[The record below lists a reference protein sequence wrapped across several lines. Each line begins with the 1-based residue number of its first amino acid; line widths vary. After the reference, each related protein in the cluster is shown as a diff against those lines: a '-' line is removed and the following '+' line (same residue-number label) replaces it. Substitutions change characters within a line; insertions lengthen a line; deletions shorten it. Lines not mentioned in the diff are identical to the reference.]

1 MNSQLFIPLLLV
13 LLIIPLVLS
22 GRRQKKA
29 VAEAQKLQSDLTE
42 GDVVTTT
49 SGLRGTVHDA
59 SYEETIDLEIA
70 PGVVTT
76 WLRAAVRDKVTE
88 TDGDTDGESHG
99 GAGDKD
105 STDHGDAP
113 SPAAPQADGHVGGT
127 PGTTPSSSTGDTP
140 TGDPAAGRGNS

>member
-29 VAEAQKLQSDLTE
+29 VAQAQQLQSALTE

-59 SYEETIDLEIA
+59 SYEDTIDLEIA

-76 WLRAAVRDKVTE
+76 WLRAAVRDKVTD
-88 TDGDTDGESHG
+88 TDTDTDTESHDDAGDTG
-99 GAGDKD
+99 
-105 STDHGDAP
+105 STDHADAP
-113 SPAAPQADGHVGGT
+113 NPAAPQADGHVGGT
-127 PGTTPSSSTGDTP
+127 PGTGPTSSAGDTP
-140 TGDPAAGRGNS
+140 AGDPTAGRGNS